1 MARKYIE
8 KNYERPFF
16 DKLLRNFLSI
26 TLPNVR
32 YFKVASFFVKIGKPF
47 SFLFPKKIKNMIG
60 LMPTSFPKKL
70 LKNQEIYRAK
80 GKKIARVALLTGCVQ
95 KEISPQIN
103 ESTIRLLN
111 RHGVEVVVMKKILVT
126 RKLLKDCEDKAIKT
140 FEAKLNTNDELYSQ
154 SKLIELSQGCDAVLT
169 SLTDK
174 MDEETINKLPETV
187 KVISNFAVGF
197 GNIDLE
203 AAKKRGIAVTNTPE
217 VLSDATAEIGIL
229 LILGACRRAAEGIE
243 AAKESNW
250 KWSADYLIGKQLTGS
265 RLGILG
271 MGRIGQKIAKI
282 AKSLG
287 MIIHYHNR
295 SKLSDD
301 KEQGAIYHD
310 SLKSLFSVSDVLS
323 ICCPATKETVNLIN
337 KETVEYFPKGAVITN
352 VARGDIVDDDAL
364 IDALNRRKIY
374 AAGLDVYK
382 GEPNLNPGYLK
393 IKTAFILPHL
403 GSATKDTRTAMA
415 NLAIDNI
422 DEFFNTGN
430 CKNKVN

>member
-1 MARKYIE
+1 
-8 KNYERPFF
+8 
-16 DKLLRNFLSI
+16 
-26 TLPNVR
+26 
-32 YFKVASFFVKIGKPF
+32 
-47 SFLFPKKIKNMIG
+47 
-60 LMPTSFPKKL
+60 
-70 LKNQEIYRAK
+70 
-80 GKKIARVALLTGCVQ
+80 
-95 KEISPQIN
+95 
-103 ESTIRLLN
+103 
-111 RHGVEVVVMKKILVT
+111 MKKILIT
-126 RKLLKDCEDKAIKT
+126 RKLLKASEEKA
-140 FEAKLNTNDELYSQ
+140 AKLFETKFNNNDELYSQ

-174 MDEETINKLPETV
+174 MDAETINKLPDTV

-217 VLSDATAEIGIL
+217 VLTDATAEIGIL
-229 LILGACRRAAEGIE
+229 LILGACRRVSEGIE
-243 AAKESNW
+243 AARESSW

-295 SKLSDD
+295 SKLSED

-337 KETVEYFPKGAVITN
+337 KETVEYFPTGAVITN
-352 VARGDIVDDDAL
+352 VARGDIVDDEAL
-364 IDALNRRKIY
+364 IDALHRRKIY

-393 IKTAFILPHL
+393 IKSVFILPHL
-403 GSATKDTRTAMA
+403 GSATKHTRTAMA

-422 DEFFNTGN
+422 DEFFKTGD
-430 CKNKVN
+430 CTNKVN